1 MIRYHIYMAEDSTPF
16 DFSSPGADV
25 ATPYVDIG
33 PVPAPGVLRVLVRAY
48 DDATGLE
55 ESNID
60 CTVRIEVDAAGHDV
74 SRRPMSPLA
83 IVATPQGTNS
93 VLIKWKHFYVPGMV
107 EPAEFRV
114 YATPGL
120 AVDYAAAPS
129 AVVPYMV
136 GIEDYS
142 VIVPGLIGGTTYSVS
157 VRAALEYADDGDTAA
172 VRVTPR
178 GNPPLNP
185 TGLTATATFM
195 E

>member
-1 MIRYHIYMAEDSTPF
+1 MIRYHIYMTEDSIPF
-16 DFSSPGADV
+16 DLTAPVADV
-25 ATPYVDIG
+25 ATPYVDVG

-55 ESNID
+55 ESNVD
-60 CTVRIEVDAAGHDV
+60 CTVRIEVDAAGHDI

-83 IVATPQGTNS
+83 VVATTQGTNS
-93 VLIKWKHFYVPGMV
+93 ILVKWKYFYVPGMID
-107 EPAEFRV
+107 PAEFRV
-114 YATPGL
+114 YATSGL
-120 AVDYAAAPS
+120 AVDYAATS
-129 AVVPYMV
+129 EVVPYMA

-157 VRAALEYADDGDTAA
+157 VRAALEYADDGNSAA